1 MEEGVL
7 VRVVRMILWTRKG
20 KIGRWKMTEVEQRT
34 LGWDF
39 GGGCMHKM
47 VVKMKEHLP
56 FCWESSILFI
66 EDKVAVD
73 RAVYLWMRSD
83 S

>member
-1 MEEGVL
+1 
-7 VRVVRMILWTRKG
+7 
-20 KIGRWKMTEVEQRT
+20 MTEVEQRT

-56 FCWESSILFI
+56 FC
-66 EDKVAVD
+66 
-73 RAVYLWMRSD
+73 
-83 S
+83 